1 MTMFGVSSAMT
12 IEDIPTK
19 MKISACRTFCNLM
32 FNTQVFPGSIGL
44 SEVKKIF
51 DLFVVQRG
59 SKEGQ
64 FVDPPVPEAQSL
76 FSFLVAGLYR
86 NSSDA
91 ERVMRPCLKFI

>member
-1 MTMFGVSSAMT
+1 
-12 IEDIPTK
+12 
-19 MKISACRTFCNLM
+19 M

-64 FVDPPVPEAQSL
+64 FVDPPVPEA
-76 FSFLVAGLYR
+76 
-86 NSSDA
+86 
-91 ERVMRPCLKFI
+91 